1 MNFIK
6 NTFERK
12 CKVNLL
18 FTDIDILVCEIET
31 EDVYESFMKIK
42 VYYILVTIQKIQNF
56 LIKSIKK

>member
-18 FTDIDILVCEIET
+18 FTDIDILVYEIET